1 MNSCFKDEI
10 KNRYFK
16 LSLSF
21 KRISLLAQ
29 LNAIKTPLNH
39 DFNKNSFGS
48 LLSYKDESEYEYLKK
63 LNDIFN
69 L

>member
-16 LSLSF
+16 LSLSS
-21 KRISLLAQ
+21 KRIILLAQ

-39 DFNKNSFGS
+39 DSNRNSFGS
-48 LLSYKDESEYEYLKK
+48 LLSYKHESEYEYLKK
-63 LNDIFN
+63 LTDISN